1 MEVEILGSTY
11 IWILNVPYIAIDPSF
26 PHHLNSFDN
35 VPVNYSNG
43 DLENITTHSPTLQ
56 TYTNSINYTDQAAN
70 RTFKHFSE
78 PLENTKIL
86 LFLTTLFQFGFF
98 DNSPPFRPIDLNVQT
113 IITSTTHYSIIV
125 TLRKQVFI

>member
-1 MEVEILGSTY
+1 MEVEIIGVTN

-35 VPVNYSNG
+35 VPVNYSSGN
-43 DLENITTHSPTLQ
+43 LVNVTSPSTVLQ
-56 TYTNSINYTDQAAN
+56 TYTNSINYTDQAAG

-86 LFLTTLFQFGFF
+86 LFLTTLFIRGSL
-98 DNSPPFRPIDLNVQT
+98 DNSPPFRPVDLNV
-113 IITSTTHYSIIV
+113 
-125 TLRKQVFI
+125 